1 MGGEWSPFII
11 MKIDIGTRIEDLY
24 SEWLFEYCSDEFGC
38 KDQFIELLENRHRF
52 EEFSNLIK
60 EHLA

>member
-1 MGGEWSPFII
+1 
-11 MKIDIGTRIEDLY
+11 MKFNIEDRIEDLY

-52 EEFSNLIK
+52 EEFSELVK
-60 EHLA
+60 EHLG